1 LKKLP
6 FAFLAKSK
14 TTVTFTFVLP
24 VQLLLPTC
32 QHWFYFTL
40 GGNKTQ
46 MSSWAKIIVTG
57 DAQDCWDYIRVPEN
71 LHIQHLKAHGWE
83 HYL

>member
-1 LKKLP
+1 
-6 FAFLAKSK
+6 
-14 TTVTFTFVLP
+14 
-24 VQLLLPTC
+24 
-32 QHWFYFTL
+32 
-40 GGNKTQ
+40 

-83 HYL
+83 HYLWSSHVGAEPKMLNKAEQGIFTFLPR